1 MNKNTKVEDKYSELT
16 TLFQDKTGW
25 NKARVKFFVL
35 FICSMCKLQTV
46 SFVKLSQGFE
56 GKAFQESN
64 LRRIQR
70 FFAGFVIDNHLIA
83 NIVFSLLPQKPPYK
97 LSLDRTNWKFGKTD
111 INILM
116 LSVCYKGVALPILW
130 TLLPKRGNSNSSE
143 RKELLS
149 QYIELFGTGSIDSF
163 MADRELIGGDWFEEL
178 ISCKIPFY
186 IRIRGNMKV
195 RVPGKG
201 TKKAFWLFNHLK
213 VNQSLNYHGLVYVG
227 NNLVY
232 LSGVKSFVRSEKQ
245 YDILIIASFCKQ
257 DQALINYKER
267 WQIETMFRAM
277 KTSGFNIEDT
287 HLTDLERIS
296 KLIALIAVAF
306 VWVYRIGID
315 KHLNIKK
322 IKIKKHGR
330 RAFSFFKYGLIR
342 LAHAI
347 LNSTDNLEFRNCV
360 KILSCT

>member
-1 MNKNTKVEDKYSELT
+1 MKKNTKVEDKYSELT
-16 TLFQDKTGW
+16 TLFKDKTGW
-25 NKARVKFFVL
+25 NKARVRFFVL

-56 GKAFQESN
+56 GKALQESN

-70 FFAGFVIDNHLIA
+70 FFATFIIDNHLIA
-83 NIVFSLLPQKPPYK
+83 NIVFSLLPHKPPYK
-97 LSLDRTNWKFGKTD
+97 LSLDRTNWKFGQTD

-130 TLLPKRGNSNSSE
+130 TLLPKRGNSNSVE
-143 RKELLS
+143 RKELLN
-149 QYIELFGTGSIDSF
+149 QYIQLFGISTIDSF
-163 MADRELIGGDWFEEL
+163 MADREFIGGDWFDEL
-178 ISCKIPFY
+178 IRCKIPFF
-186 IRIRGNMKV
+186 IRIKGNMKV
-195 RVPGKG
+195 KVPGKG
-201 TKKAFWLFNHLK
+201 EKKAFWLFNQLK
-213 VNQSLNYHGLVYVG
+213 VNQSFHYKGLVYIG

-232 LSGVKSFVRSEKQ
+232 LSGIKTFIKSENRC
-245 YDILIIASFCKQ
+245 DTLIIASFNKQ
-257 DQALINYKER
+257 DQAIINYKER

-277 KTSGFNIEDT
+277 KTSGFNMEDT

-315 KHLNIKK
+315 KHMNIKK

-330 RAFSFFKYGLIR
+330 RAYSFFKYGLIR
-342 LAHAI
+342 IAHAI
-347 LNSTDNLEFRNCV
+347 LNSLDSREFEKCV
-360 KILSCT
+360 RILSCT

>member
-1 MNKNTKVEDKYSELT
+1 MKKNTKVEDKYSELT
-16 TLFQDKTGW
+16 TLFKDKTGW
-25 NKARVKFFVL
+25 NKARVRFFVL

-56 GKAFQESN
+56 GKAYQESN

-116 LSVCYKGVALPILW
+116 LSICYKGVALPILW
-130 TLLPKRGNSNSSE
+130 TLLPKRGNSNSDE
-143 RKELLS
+143 RKHLLN
-149 QYIELFGTGSIDSF
+149 QYIELFGTASIDSF
-163 MADRELIGGDWFEEL
+163 MADREFIGGDWFDEL
-178 ISCKIPFY
+178 IRCQVPFY

-201 TKKAFWLFNHLK
+201 VKKAFWLFNQLK
-213 VNQSLNYHGLVYVG
+213 VNQSLNYNGLVYVG
-227 NNLVY
+227 ENLVY
-232 LSGVKSFVRSEKQ
+232 LSGVKSFIRSENR
-245 YDILIIASFCKQ
+245 YDILIIASFNKQ
-257 DQALINYKER
+257 DQAFINYKER
-267 WQIETMFRAM
+267 WQIETMFKAM
-277 KTSGFNIEDT
+277 KTSGFNLEDS

-296 KLIALIAVAF
+296 KLIALITVAF
-306 VWVYRIGID
+306 VWVYRVGID
-315 KHLNIKK
+315 KHLNIRK

-342 LAHAI
+342 IAHAI
-347 LNSTDNLEFRNCV
+347 LNYADNEDFKECV

>member
-16 TLFQDKTGW
+16 TLFKDKTGW

-56 GKAFQESN
+56 GKAMQESN

-70 FFAGFVIDNHLIA
+70 FFATYAIDNHLIA
-83 NIVFSLLPQKPPYK
+83 KIVFSLLPHEPPYK

-130 TLLPKRGNSNSSE
+130 TLLPKRGNSNCHE
-143 RKELLS
+143 RKELLD
-149 QYIELFGTGSIDSF
+149 QYIKLFGSSSIDSF
-163 MADRELIGGDWFEEL
+163 MADREFIGGDWFDEL
-178 ISCKIPFY
+178 IQCRIPFY
-186 IRIRGNMKV
+186 IRIRNNMKV
-195 RVPGKG
+195 VVPGKG
-201 TKKAFWLFNHLK
+201 EKKAFWLFNHLK
-213 VNQSLNYHGLVYVG
+213 VNQSLHYKGLVYIG
-227 NNLVY
+227 DNLVY
-232 LSGVKSFVRSEKQ
+232 LSGVKTFIKSENRN
-245 YDILIIASFCKQ
+245 DIMIIASFSKQ
-257 DQALINYKER
+257 DQAIVNYKER
-267 WQIETMFRAM
+267 WQIETMFKAM
-277 KTSGFNIEDT
+277 KTSGFNLEDT

-296 KLIALIAVAF
+296 KLIALISIAF
-306 VWVYRIGID
+306 VWVYRIGLD
-315 KHLNIKK
+315 KNMNIKK

-330 RAFSFFKYGLIR
+330 MAFSFFKYGLIR
-342 LAHAI
+342 IAHAI
-347 LNSTDNLEFRNCV
+347 LNSLDNREFNKCV